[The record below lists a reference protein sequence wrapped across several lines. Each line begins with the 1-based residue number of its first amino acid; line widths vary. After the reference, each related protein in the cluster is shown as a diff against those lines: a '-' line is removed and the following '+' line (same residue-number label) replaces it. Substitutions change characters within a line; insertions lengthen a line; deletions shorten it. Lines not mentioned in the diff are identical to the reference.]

1 LARVL
6 IHIPEPNKHL
16 VRPARTS
23 LLAEPRIDG
32 GSVLTSRSSFAATA
46 LLPVWVALAL
56 DPPFLF
62 PRYFLVSIVFVAL
75 LVASFPPAP
84 LARRSSH
91 RLARRERLQFA
102 REGRGCYEKA
112 LRFLLV

>member
-1 LARVL
+1 MRPPLNLNLSRLRYHPQSQLIFYEPKAGQAVDDEAPLDPLEFLARVL

-46 LLPVWVALAL
+46 LLSVWVALAL

-62 PRYFLVSIVFVAL
+62 PRYFL
-75 LVASFPPAP
+75 
-84 LARRSSH
+84 
-91 RLARRERLQFA
+91 
-102 REGRGCYEKA
+102 
-112 LRFLLV
+112 